1 MEAHE
6 IYEGAV
12 HRKRRAGVFNR
23 PVTVSKIDQT
33 HVHWTDGHGSIG
45 ASPINSFADDVIER
59 VYPNRPQVADVIEQ
73 MRRME
78 PEQRAEVL
86 RAFG

>member
-6 IYEGAV
+6 IYEGATYT
-12 HRKRRAGVFNR
+12 KRRAGIFNR
-23 PVTVSKIDQT
+23 PVTVSKVDRT

-45 ASPINSFADDVIER
+45 CSTINSFAEDVIAR

-86 RAFG
+86 KAFG